1 MSKTPRCVAYLAT
14 YSALR
19 CCGLLFFSPPRISA
33 YTIRSFFTWSL
44 FLEVTMLICVF
55 WYELTT
61 CYNIT
66 MLGKKKQWASKTEI
80 LFAPGRARAW
90 WGGGTLFH
98 GERYVSV
105 FQRRAWF
112 CIYCL
117 HTLPSRI
124 PHIKLPITWKL
135 HLLSTVLVTSLS
147 CLLMQNYSEHTRYI
161 LSKVKCIDNR
171 WWIS

>member
-19 CCGLLFFSPPRISA
+19 CCGLLFLLSLTNFIV
-33 YTIRSFFTWSL
+33 YHNEFLHVESFL
-44 FLEVTMLICVF
+44 KVIMLICVF
-55 WYELTT
+55 WYDLTT
-61 CYNIT
+61 CYYIT

-147 CLLMQNYSEHTRYI
+147 CLLMQN
-161 LSKVKCIDNR
+161 L
-171 WWIS
+171 